1 MYNLID
7 IHFHTDD
14 SFNAFE
20 KKPFGIEKLISVL
33 YDEDVNYDVKLLC
46 KMDHNRFILKKYLV
60 MPKKL
65 SEAKISLL
73 ELALLPL

>member
-1 MYNLID
+1 
-7 IHFHTDD
+7 
-14 SFNAFE
+14 
-20 KKPFGIEKLISVL
+20 
-33 YDEDVNYDVKLLC
+33 
-46 KMDHNRFILKKYLV
+46 MDHNRFNLKKYLV